1 MRDVLQVI
9 AKSSFIFID
18 AIDEY
23 KKFDRSIL
31 LKVLQDLKILCSSMV
46 KIFLAVRQGIAE
58 EVEKMC
64 KPCCRATMSS
74 IEANLD
80 IMTYIGDI
88 LTERKESGAFVVG
101 NPRLLDEIKDAL
113 VQEANGI

>member
-1 MRDVLQVI
+1 
-9 AKSSFIFID
+9 
-18 AIDEY
+18 
-23 KKFDRSIL
+23 
-31 LKVLQDLKILCSSMV
+31 MV

-88 LTERKESGAFVVG
+88 LTERKESRALVVR
-101 NPRLLDEIKDAL
+101 NPKLLDEIKDTL
-113 VQEANGI
+113 VQEVNEILVFLFTL